1 MVNFHT
7 FNQTVPK
14 KKTLLTIGTILFPV
28 AGISLLAKDSYDKD
42 PEKFKQNVLAIHDTV
57 KNDIG
62 SSIKSSSKI
71 FSGLLDKLFLPLI
84 LGGGFVV
91 VLIILKK

>member
-1 MVNFHT
+1 MVNFHN
-7 FNQTVPK
+7 FNKTVPK
-14 KKTLLTIGTILFPV
+14 QKTLLTIGTILFPV
-28 AGISLLAKDSYDKD
+28 AGISLMAKDSYDKD
-42 PEKFKQNVLAIHDTV
+42 PEKFKKNVLAIHDTV

-84 LGGGFVV
+84 LGGGLVV
-91 VLIILKK
+91 ILIVLKK

>member
-1 MVNFHT
+1 M
-7 FNQTVPK
+7 
-14 KKTLLTIGTILFPV
+14 KTINTTTNPPPNINGKNSLSRRPENILE
-28 AGISLLAKDSYDKD
+28 DSYDKD

-84 LGGGFVV
+84 LGGSLVV
-91 VLIILKK
+91 VLIVFKK